1 MLNNSTLHFSI
12 MKSFVD
18 TGTAPKV
25 EQLAKDFSCSKEE
38 IIAALKALQDI
49 HGVVLHPHSSEV
61 WVMHPFSTAPT
72 NFYIESGERSWWGNC
87 AWCSLG
93 AAFLLDR
100 DLTITTTLGAQSQQ
114 VVIEVKGGQL
124 SSTNLYVHFP
134 IAMQAAWDNV
144 IYTCSTMLL
153 FDSQAQI
160 DKWCQRHQINKGD
173 VQPIDNVWEF
183 AKVWYGNHLNPEWE
197 KWSIAEAKAIFE
209 RFNLTHDIWSLPC
222 ENKQF

>member
-12 MKSFVD
+12 MKSFVE
-18 TGTAPKV
+18 TGMAPKV
-25 EQLAKDFSCSKEE
+25 EQLATAFNCSTEE
-38 IIAALKALQDI
+38 IIAALKALEDI

-114 VVIEVKGGQL
+114 VIIEVKNGQL
-124 SSTNLYVHFP
+124 TPTNLYVHFP
-134 IAMQAAWDNV
+134 IPMQAAWDNV

-153 FDSQAQI
+153 FESQAQI

-173 VQPIDNVWEF
+173 VQPIEHVWEF

-197 KWSIAEAKAIFE
+197 KWSLAEAKTIFD